1 MKKAYFFLVLSLLAA
16 GSAVVVSAQN
26 GAPVQIRESADR
38 FWMGNGIVETT
49 ILKKSG
55 SVFSFKYRGAELLG
69 DGRSSGEY
77 AMWSHD
83 AVSPDMLYKVTIDP
97 GSNGGERAEISV
109 KGISKGR
116 PMGSGPG
123 GPFIADIEIRWALER
138 GEAGI
143 YTYTIFDHLP
153 EYPASSMGEARFVAF
168 LNKDFD
174 WMSVD
179 EKRSRLYRLRDGELD
194 LSKYQY
200 TANQHENPAF
210 GWINTSTNTGFWLI
224 NATMEYMS
232 GGPTKVD
239 FLCHR
244 DTRVN
249 GLPVFLNYWRS
260 SHYGGSSVE
269 VVAGE
274 KWAKLIGPIFLYAN
288 TGDSIPS
295 IKKNALERQKV
306 EAAKFPYAWVK
317 AAEFPLKEERSSVTG
332 KLVLKD
338 PITKK
343 FGRLRV
349 GLTAPDYYV
358 GQPNTTGKRLVD
370 WQWDAK
376 NYQFWTEGN
385 VNGEFAIKNIRP
397 GKYTLHAMAD
407 GVLGEFAKTDV
418 TIEAGKQ
425 IDLGSLVWTPVR
437 RGRQIWEIGI
447 ANRNGSEFLGGDKYY
462 ENDVLKKYPSYFPQ
476 DVNFTIGQ
484 SDVRKDWYYV
494 QPPHVE
500 NAEASENNRLP
511 QATQDAFM
519 RGMAANVT
527 TPEGRALIMET
538 FATMGNSGKYATGR
552 STTWTI
558 NFTLPRELKGDAI
571 LRLAICGNGAK
582 EIAVA
587 VNDKPAGTVANLRI
601 DGTPNRSGNHGLWN
615 EREVVLARSLFAKGE
630 NTIKLT
636 IPAGQVVAGVM
647 YDYIRLEATE

>member
-1 MKKAYFFLVLSLLAA
+1 MKYSILLISLLLVLVSHT
-16 GSAVVVSAQN
+16 SAQTPR
-26 GAPVQIRESADR
+26 PVQVREEPDH
-38 FWMGNGIVETT
+38 FWMGNGIVETK
-49 ILKKSG
+49 ILKRSG
-55 SVFSFKYRGAELLG
+55 SVSSIKFRGAELLG
-69 DGRSSGEY
+69 HGRESGEY

-83 AVSPDMLYKVTIDP
+83 AVSPDMIYKVTIDP
-97 GSNGGERAEISV
+97 ATNGGERAEISV

-123 GPFIADIEIRWALER
+123 GPFIADIEIRWAIER
-138 GEAGI
+138 GQPGI

-179 EKRSRLYRLRDGELD
+179 EKRSKLYRLRDGELD

-200 TANQHENPAF
+200 TANLHENPVF
-210 GWINTSTNTGFWLI
+210 GWINTSTKTGFWLV
-224 NATMEYMS
+224 NASMEYMS

-269 VVAGE
+269 VVEGE

-288 TGDSIPS
+288 TGSDIQT
-295 IKKNALERQKV
+295 IKRNALEQQKA
-306 EAAKFPYAWVK
+306 EAAKFPYAWAK
-317 AAEFPLKEERSSVTG
+317 AAEFPLREDRGTVSG

-338 PITKK
+338 PVTKK
-343 FGRLRV
+343 LGRLRV

-358 GQPNTTGKRLVD
+358 SQPNTTEKRLVD

-376 NYQFWTEGN
+376 NYQFWAEGSQ
-385 VNGEFAIKNIRP
+385 NGEFTIRNIRP
-397 GKYTLHAMAD
+397 GKYTLHAISD
-407 GVLGEFAKTDV
+407 GVLGEFVKTDI
-418 TIEAGKQ
+418 TIERGGK
-425 IDLGSLVWTPVR
+425 IDLGSLAWTPVR
-437 RGRQIWEIGI
+437 RGRQIWEIGV
-447 ANRNGSEFLGGDKYY
+447 ANRNGSEFLGGERWY
-462 ENDVLKKYPSYFPQ
+462 ENDILKQYPRNFPNDVKY
-476 DVNFTIGQ
+476 TIGK
-484 SDVRKDWYYV
+484 SDFRKDWFYV
-494 QPPHVE
+494 QVPHVE
-500 NAEASENNRLP
+500 NFESAENNRLP
-511 QATQDAFM
+511 AQTQEVFT
-519 RGMAANVT
+519 RGVAANMA
-527 TPEGRALIMET
+527 TPEGKALIMET
-538 FATMGNSGKYATGR
+538 FTTMGSSGKYARGR
-552 STTWTI
+552 ETTWTI
-558 NFTLPRELKGDAI
+558 NFELKDRLKSAV

-582 EIAVA
+582 EIIVS

-615 EREVVLARSLFAKGE
+615 EREVAIDGTLLANGM

-636 IPAGQVVAGVM
+636 IPGGQVVAGVL
-647 YDYIRLEATE
+647 YDYLRLEAVE